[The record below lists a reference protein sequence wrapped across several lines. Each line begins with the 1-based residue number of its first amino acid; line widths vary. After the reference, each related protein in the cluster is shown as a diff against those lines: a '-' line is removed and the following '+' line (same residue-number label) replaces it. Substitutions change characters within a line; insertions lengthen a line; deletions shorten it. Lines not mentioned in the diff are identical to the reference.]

1 LGAPLLEK
9 TQEVAHPQLSVRG
22 ELTLRNTG
30 NPMQESGKS
39 PLAGTLD
46 GYVIVSRLKKA
57 FVTLKKSARQ
67 SIEPL
72 RRSHDAA

>member
-1 LGAPLLEK
+1 
-9 TQEVAHPQLSVRG
+9 
-22 ELTLRNTG
+22 LTLRNTG